1 MDMTSSMTSSETDSR
16 TLRILDAAALRA
28 LPSETSPHGIVKHPV
43 LRRGQDVVAMRA
55 SLPPNADI
63 PPHGHPKGKAA
74 MLFVLAGELQL
85 GLGTQ
90 FDPAA
95 LRRVAPGGM
104 AVFQAD
110 DPLHFART
118 GPEGAEFLV
127 IAAPPEAV
135 MPAMLGAA
143 P

>member
-1 MDMTSSMTSSETDSR
+1 MTTAPRDLRVLTPETFR
-16 TLRILDAAALRA
+16 TL
-28 LPSETSPHGIVKHPV
+28 PNETSPHGIVKRSI
-43 LRRGQDVVAMRA
+43 LQRGGDVVAMRA

-74 MLFVLAGELQL
+74 MLFVIAGELQI
-85 GLGTQ
+85 GLGTA
-90 FDPAA
+90 FDTAA
-95 LRRVAPGGM
+95 LRRIPPGGI

-127 IAAPPEAV
+127 IAAPPGAV
-135 MPAMLGAA
+135 VPAMLGTAS
-143 P
+143 